1 MLVYLDASVWVK
13 RYVIEEG
20 SKRVRRWFR
29 KGPVVATSA
38 LALIEVMSTLV
49 RKERAG
55 ELEVAEM
62 ETSLDAAEDDFERFA
77 SVPLSSGV
85 TNNAR
90 FLSRRYGL
98 RGADTLHLAAARW
111 IANQP
116 TFADDP
122 IGVVTSDRELAE
134 AAGQAGFAV
143 FDPMREALPEP

>member
-20 SKRVRRWFR
+20 SRRVQEWLK
-29 KGPVVATSA
+29 KGPIVATSS

-55 ELEVAEM
+55 ELDVAKM
-62 ETSLDAAEDDFERFA
+62 EASLETVEEDFERLA

-90 FLSRRYGL
+90 VLSRRYGL
-98 RGADTLHLAAARW
+98 RGGDTLHLAAARW
-111 IANQP
+111 IVNQP

-122 IGVVTSDRELAE
+122 IGLVTSDRELAE
-134 AAGQAGFAV
+134 AAVQAGLAV
-143 FDPMREALPEP
+143 FDPTREALPEP